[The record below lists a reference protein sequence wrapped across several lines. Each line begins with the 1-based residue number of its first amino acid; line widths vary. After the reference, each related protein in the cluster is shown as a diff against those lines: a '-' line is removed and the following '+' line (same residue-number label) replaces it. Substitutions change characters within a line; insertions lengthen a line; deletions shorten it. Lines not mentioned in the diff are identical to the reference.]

1 MSQLDF
7 TIYFSQFFPTL
18 IILFIF
24 LYLIKINLI
33 SFVKNNSVINEER
46 IISSRELEF
55 NNFNSDLIKNLFN
68 K

>member
-7 TIYFSQFFPTL
+7 TIYFSQFIPTL
-18 IILFIF
+18 IILLIF

-33 SFVKNNSVINEER
+33 SFVKNNSIINEER
-46 IISSRELEF
+46 TLVSRELKF
-55 NNFNSDLIKNLFN
+55 NNFNSDLVKNLFN